1 MYLGADGFYLE
12 RCNDAQPWTYSQKP
26 VEIIIHKE
34 YNKKVKKGK
43 VQFQRKDHDI
53 ALLRMEYPIWDYKTG
68 LGSNRVYF
76 HRKKYFLGARLLQ
89 KKSFNADELIP
100 ICLPSSNKFKD
111 TGKGIGLL

>member
-68 LGSNRVYF
+68 LGLNRIF
-76 HRKKYFLGARLLQ
+76 FLRIKEKTVLFRGQ
-89 KKSFNADELIP
+89 TSTEEEF
-100 ICLPSSNKFKD
+100 
-111 TGKGIGLL
+111 

>member
-1 MYLGADGFYLE
+1 MQSLLAACQTEVQIDISGGNRDIVRCADGFYLE

-68 LGSNRVYF
+68 LGY
-76 HRKKYFLGARLLQ
+76 K
-89 KKSFNADELIP
+89 
-100 ICLPSSNKFKD
+100 
-111 TGKGIGLL
+111 